1 MRKKEHL
8 RRNLQLAIPV
18 MITQAG
24 QISVNIIDSIMVAG
38 LGGRFDSITDS
49 NLGKTALG
57 AASLGNSVFI
67 TALVFAFGFSFAISP
82 LVASADAKKDIRTA
96 NMIFTHGGFLNLTL
110 GIILMIILLASRPLL
125 YQLGQA
131 DDVIEMTIPYL
142 SILAWSLIPIMFFQ
156 TFRQFSE
163 GLSLT
168 IPVTIATIIGN
179 VVNIVFN
186 YTLIYGNWG
195 MPRLEVEG
203 AAWGTF
209 IARIVMLLAL
219 AITLLSYNKTKNYLK
234 KIDFK
239 QYSQSIL
246 KKITKMGIPTAFS
259 SFFEV
264 SAFSGAAFI
273 SGYALAQT
281 PEAIISAKTHLAANK
296 IAMDFASITFM
307 ICMGLSVAATVRV
320 ANQLGL
326 KNWKLMR
333 EAGFSAIF
341 MAAAFMLFAGI
352 IMVIFRHQL
361 PKIFLDEVEVIS
373 LASKLLIIA
382 ALFQLFDGIQLVT
395 MGALRGMQDVLI
407 PSIITFVAYWV
418 VAIPLGSLLA
428 IYFELQSVGVWI
440 GLSVG
445 LTISAIML
453 LLRYHKQTKKLIH
466 ANS

>member
-1 MRKKEHL
+1 MNKKEHL
-8 RRNLQLAIPV
+8 KRNLQLAIPV

-38 LGGRFDSITDS
+38 LGGRFDSIVDG

-57 AASLGNSVFI
+57 ATSLGNSVFI
-67 TALVFAFGFSFAISP
+67 TSLVFAFGFSFAISP
-82 LVASADAKKDIRTA
+82 LVASADAKKDIKTA
-96 NMIFTHGGFLNLTL
+96 NMIFTHGGFLNLSL
-110 GIILMIILLASRPLL
+110 GLILMFVLLAARPLL
-125 YQLGQA
+125 HHLGQA
-131 DDVIEMTIPYL
+131 EDVIEMTIPYL
-142 SILAWSLIPIMFFQ
+142 SIMAWSLIPIMIFQ

-168 IPVTIATIIGN
+168 IAVTIATIIGN
-179 VVNIVFN
+179 IVNIGSN
-186 YTLIYGNWG
+186 YALIYGNWG

-209 IARIVMLLAL
+209 IARIVMLFAL
-219 AITLLSYNKTKNYLK
+219 VITLFNYKKTKNYLK
-234 KIDFK
+234 KINFK
-239 QYSQSIL
+239 IYNYSIL

-273 SGYALAQT
+273 SGYALAET
-281 PEAIISAKTHLAANK
+281 PEALTSAKTHLAAHK
-296 IAMDFASITFM
+296 IALDFASTSFM
-307 ICMGLSVAATVRV
+307 ICMGLGVAATVRV

-333 EAGFSAIF
+333 EAGLSAIY
-341 MAAAFMLFAGI
+341 MSAGLMLFSGI
-352 IMVIFRHQL
+352 IMVVFKNQL
-361 PKIFLDEVEVIS
+361 PKIFLDEVEVVS
-373 LASKLLIIA
+373 LAAKLLIIA

-407 PSIITFVAYWV
+407 PSIITFVAYWI
-418 VAIPLGSLLA
+418 VAIPLGSILA

-440 GLSVG
+440 GLCTG
-445 LTISAIML
+445 LIISAIML
-453 LLRYHKQTKKLIH
+453 LLRYHRQTKNLIH